1 MKMETPKTKMQMVR
15 EYLAEHPNAKTKE
28 VTEAVGCCIGSVRL
42 ARNTETYERAKVRQK
57 KYDHQKWIRNREKII
72 EQKRQYRAAHRE
84 EIKERKRRYYAATK
98 RRVELQTW
106 AKPVALAEQATEPT
120 AKVRPIPDEAR
131 RFVRR
136 QDALLKQMEHCTD
149 SREAQRLMSEYSAL
163 QYRIEYKQTMANAAA
178 RHDAA
183 NHQCG
188 VPMMFKVANG
198 NGFSHH

>member
-1 MKMETPKTKMQMVR
+1 METPKTKMQMVR

-42 ARNTETYERAKVRQK
+42 ARNTETYERQKSRQK
-57 KYDHQKWIRNREKII
+57 VYDHKKYERNKEKQM
-72 EQKRQYRAAHRE
+72 EYQRRYRAAHRE

-163 QYRIEYKQTMANAAA
+163 QYRIEYKQTMANAAD

>member
-1 MKMETPKTKMQMVR
+1 METPKTKMQMVR
-15 EYLAEHPNAKTKE
+15 EYLAENPKAKAKD
-28 VTEAVGCCIGSVRL
+28 VAEAVGCSTSSVRL
-42 ARNTETYERAKVRQK
+42 ARNAERYERQKERQK
-57 KYDHQKWIRNREKII
+57 VYDRKKYLRHKEKII
-72 EQKRQYRAAHRE
+72 AQTRQYRAEHRE
-84 EIKERKRRYYAATK
+84 EIKERNRRYYAATK
-98 RRVELQTW
+98 RRVELQPW

-120 AKVRPIPDEAR
+120 AKVRPVPDEAR
-131 RFVRR
+131 RFLRR

-163 QYRIEYKQTMANAAA
+163 QYRIEYKQTMANAAD

-188 VPMMFKVANG
+188 VPMMFKVPNG

>member
-1 MKMETPKTKMQMVR
+1 METPKTKMQMVR
-15 EYLAEHPNAKTKE
+15 EYLAENPKAKAKD
-28 VTEAVGCCIGSVRL
+28 VAEAVGCSTSSVRL
-42 ARNTETYERAKVRQK
+42 ARNAERHERQK
-57 KYDHQKWIRNREKII
+57 ERQKVYDRKKYLRHKEKII
-72 EQKRQYRAAHRE
+72 AQTRQYRAEHRE
-84 EIKERKRRYYAATK
+84 EIKERNRRYYAATK
-98 RRVELQTW
+98 RRVELQPW

-120 AKVRPIPDEAR
+120 AKVRPVPDEAR
-131 RFVRR
+131 RFLRR

-163 QYRIEYKQTMANAAA
+163 QYRIEYKQTMANAAD

-188 VPMMFKVANG
+188 VPMMFKVAND

>member
-1 MKMETPKTKMQMVR
+1 MKTPKTKMQMVR

-28 VTEAVGCCIGSVRL
+28 VAEAVGCSTSNVRM
-42 ARNTETYERAKVRQK
+42 ARNAERYERQKERQK
-57 KYDHQKWIRNREKII
+57 VYDRKKYLRHKEKII
-72 EQKRQYRAAHRE
+72 AQARRYYAAHRE
-84 EIKERKRRYYAATK
+84 EIKERDRRYYAATK

-120 AKVRPIPDEAR
+120 AKVRLIPDEAR

-163 QYRIEYKQTMANAAA
+163 QYRIEYKQTMANAAD

>member
-1 MKMETPKTKMQMVR
+1 METPKTKMQMVR
-15 EYLAEHPNAKTKE
+15 EYLAENPKAKAKD
-28 VTEAVGCCIGSVRL
+28 VAEAVGCCIGSVRL
-42 ARNTETYERAKVRQK
+42 ARNAERYERQKQRQK
-57 KYDHQKWIRNREKII
+57 VYDRKKYLRHKEKII
-72 EQKRQYRAAHRE
+72 AQHREYRAEHRE

-163 QYRIEYKQTMANAAA
+163 QYRIEYKQTMANAAD

>member
-1 MKMETPKTKMQMVR
+1 METPKTKMQMVR
-15 EYLAEHPNAKTKE
+15 EYLAENPKAKAKD
-28 VTEAVGCCIGSVRL
+28 VAEAVGCSTSNVRL
-42 ARNTETYERAKVRQK
+42 ARNAERYERQKERQK
-57 KYDHQKWIRNREKII
+57 VYDRKKYLRHKEKII
-72 EQKRQYRAAHRE
+72 AQTRQYRAEHRE
-84 EIKERKRRYYAATK
+84 LIRERNRRYYAATK

-120 AKVRPIPDEAR
+120 AKVRPIPAEAR

-163 QYRIEYKQTMANAAA
+163 QYRIEYKQTMANAAD